1 MAEIVA
7 TGQISIV
14 DLSDAVSLS
23 AFITASQNTTQVYD
37 ATAQTYSPSYAS
49 TAQVLTLNLTK
60 AGSTA
65 SVLSGVTGN
74 IKWYRYDGS
83 NKTEITSTTSSDG
96 YYLSGTNRNV
106 CNVKTNQN
114 AANGGTRFEC
124 SGTYTD
130 TTTKLTIQFS
140 ATIDLNVVT
149 LAKSPLLLNVYGGK
163 GTMFY
168 NTQPASLTVNADL
181 YKGNSLSGGN
191 KQFKFFYMDTAVTSA
206 SSTGY
211 DADGGVG
218 WHLCS
223 STTTGQKPNVSPGS
237 NTTGQGILTVTPAAV
252 TNTQTF
258 KVVCMDNTG
267 GTAGTKTTGIITF
280 LDYTDPISIV
290 IESSGGTIFKN
301 SIGSTILKARLF
313 RKGEEIDAAGTDK
326 SITYKWYKYDQSGTI
341 VSNFGGSN
349 VAYKTGKSITVNAT
363 DITNTGTF
371 RCEVTK

>member
-1 MAEIVA
+1 MTEIVA

-23 AFITASQNTTQVYD
+23 SFITASQNTTQVYD
-37 ATAQTYSPSYAS
+37 ATAQTYSPSYSS

-60 AGSTA
+60 AGSTN

-83 NKTEITSTTSSDG
+83 NKVEITSTASSDG
-96 YYLSGTNRNV
+96 YYLSGTHRNV

-130 TTTKLTIQFS
+130 ATTKLTIQFTAS
-140 ATIDLNVVT
+140 IDLNVVT

-168 NTQPASLTVNADL
+168 NNQPASLTVNADL

-191 KQFKFFYMDTAVTSA
+191 KQFKFFYMDTSVVNN

-223 STTTGQKPNVSPGS
+223 SSTTGQTPNVAPNT
-237 NTTGQGILTVTPAAV
+237 NTTGQGVLTVTPSAV

-258 KVVCMDNTG
+258 KVVCKDNAG
-267 GTAGTKTTGIITF
+267 GTAGTKSTGIVTL
-280 LDYTDPISIV
+280 LDYTDPISIT

-313 RKGEEIDAAGTDK
+313 RKGEEIDAAGTDT
-326 SITYKWYKYDQSGTI
+326 SITYKWYKYDQSGNI
-341 VSNFGGSN
+341 VSNFGGTN
-349 VAYKTGKSITVNAT
+349 IAYKTGKSITVSAS